1 VEILMEKFLV
11 IQTAF
16 IGDAILT
23 LPMIQKLKENNP
35 DSLIDVV
42 AKPETAVIFNHSSV
56 VNEVHI
62 LDKDGKQSSIF
73 QVYKFAGFLKLK
85 KYSRIYSP
93 HRSLRTSLIV
103 MLSGVKE
110 TYGFDTNSLMHIY
123 KHLAEYGSAIHE
135 VERNLRLIEFSVS
148 DDNWK
153 VLPELSI
160 PMEIENRV
168 LSFFKGFDSDSNF
181 AAVAPGSVWNT
192 KIYPPEYFEKVIE
205 NLTENYDRVFLIG
218 GEKDEKICEELAH
231 KSGDK
236 VESVAGKFTLI
247 ESIAFLKNMKILISN
262 DSAPAHLGMC
272 ADIPVLMLYCSTVP
286 DFGFYPYNKKSYF
299 LSFDELFC
307 KPCGIHG
314 YIKCPLNTFDCGYK
328 LKPEIVISK
337 MKEMIND

>member
-1 VEILMEKFLV
+1 MEKFLV

-35 DSLIDVV
+35 DCLIDVV

-62 LDKDGKQSSIF
+62 LDKDGKHSSIF
-73 QVYKFAGFLKLK
+73 QVYKFAGFLKHK

-103 MLSGVKE
+103 MFSGVKE
-110 TYGFDTNSLMHIY
+110 TYGFDANSLRHIY

-153 VLPELSI
+153 IPPELSI
-160 PMEIENRV
+160 PMEIENKF
-168 LSFFKGFDSDSNF
+168 LSFFKSFDNNSNF

-192 KIYPPEYFEKVIE
+192 KIYPPEYYEKVIE
-205 NLTENYDRVFLIG
+205 SLTENFDRVFLIG
-218 GEKDEKICEELAH
+218 GEKDKNLCEELAQ
-231 KSGDK
+231 KTGNK

-247 ESIAFLKNMKILISN
+247 ESIAFLKRMKILISN

-299 LSFDELFC
+299 LSFDDLFC

-314 YIKCPLNTFDCGYK
+314 YLKCPLNTFDCGYK
-328 LKPEIVISK
+328 LRPEIVLSK